1 MKKEDID
8 RVVEL
13 LRDTYRKFK
22 EPVVTLVAKNNDPYK
37 VLVSTVLSLRTKDDV
52 THDASLRLF
61 EKAPDIYS
69 LNRLAEEEIARL
81 IYPVG
86 FYKTKAKNLK
96 KIATIIIEQHK
107 GKVPD
112 SLDDLLK
119 LPNVGRK
126 TANLV
131 LAKGYNIPAICVDI
145 HVHRISNRLGLVKT
159 KNPEE
164 TEFALRKILP
174 KKYWIEFNDLLV
186 PFGQNLCKPVSPYC
200 SKCPIY
206 EFCDRVGVERS
217 R

>member
-1 MKKEDID
+1 MKIKDID
-8 RVVEL
+8 RVIEL
-13 LRDTYRKFK
+13 LRYIYKQFK
-22 EPVVTLVAKNNDPYK
+22 EPIVTVVAKDNDPYK

-52 THDASLRLF
+52 THKASLRIF
-61 EKAPDIYS
+61 KKAPDIYALNS
-69 LNRLAEEEIARL
+69 LTEEEIARS

-96 KIATIIIEQHK
+96 KISKIIIKQYNGE
-107 GKVPD
+107 VPN
-112 SLDDLLK
+112 SLDELLK

-164 TEFALRKILP
+164 TEFALREILP
-174 KKYWIEFNDLLV
+174 KKYWVNFNDLLV
-186 PFGQNLCKPVSPYC
+186 PFGQNLCKPVSPFC

-206 EFCDRVGVERS
+206 EYCDRINVEKS

>member
-1 MKKEDID
+1 MKSENID

-13 LRDTYRKFK
+13 LRDAYKQFK
-22 EPVVTLVAKNNDPYK
+22 EPIVTLVAKDNDPYK

-52 THDASLRLF
+52 THAASLKLF
-61 EKAPDIYS
+61 KQAPDIYA
-69 LNRLAEEEIARL
+69 LDKLTEKDIMQL

-96 KIATIIIEQHK
+96 KIAKIIIEQYN
-107 GKVPD
+107 GKVPK
-112 SLDDLLK
+112 SLDKLLE

-159 KNPEE
+159 KNPKE
-164 TEFALRKILP
+164 TEFALMNILP
-174 KKYWIEFNDLLV
+174 KEYWIEFNDLLV
-186 PFGQNLCKPVSPYC
+186 PFGQNLCKPVSPFC

>member
-13 LRDTYRKFK
+13 LRDAYRQFK
-22 EPVVTLVAKNNDPYK
+22 EPVVTLVAKDNNPYK
-37 VLVSTVLSLRTKDDV
+37 VLVSTVLSLRTKDDI
-52 THDASLRLF
+52 THEASLRLF
-61 EKAPDIYS
+61 EKAPDIYA
-69 LNRLAEEEIARL
+69 LDKLTEEDIARL

-96 KIATIIIEQHK
+96 KIAKIIIEQYN

-112 SLDDLLK
+112 SLDELLR

-159 KNPEE
+159 KSPEE
-164 TEFALRKILP
+164 TEFALRDILP

-186 PFGQNLCKPVSPYC
+186 PFGQNLCKPVSPFC

-206 EFCDRVGVERS
+206 EFCERVGVERS

>member
-1 MKKEDID
+1 MRREDLDEVVGILREAYKEF
-8 RVVEL
+8 R
-13 LRDTYRKFK
+13 
-22 EPVVTLVAKNNDPYK
+22 EPVVTEVAKDKDPYK
-37 VLVSTVLSLRTKDDV
+37 VLISTVLSLRTKDE
-52 THDASLRLF
+52 TTKEASLRLF
-61 EKAPDIYS
+61 ERAPDIFKLKELS
-69 LNRLAEEEIARL
+69 EEEIKKL

-96 KIATIIIEQHK
+96 KIAKIIVDK
-107 GKVPD
+107 YDGVVPSD
-112 SLDDLLK
+112 LDELLK

-159 KNPEE
+159 KTPTE
-164 TEFALRKILP
+164 TEFALSKILP

-186 PFGQNLCKPVSPYC
+186 PFGQNICRPTSPFC
-200 SKCPIY
+200 SRCPIY
-206 EFCDRVGVERS
+206 DFCDRVGVQRW